1 MSKSTEDLISEY
13 NERIAG
19 RFANCQLGSIRHRS
33 RQAKIDAIV
42 DEISRR
48 ADDNDPVAIAWYEE
62 A

>member
-1 MSKSTEDLISEY
+1 MSKSTSDLIAEY
-13 NERIAG
+13 DERISG
-19 RFANCQLGSIRHRS
+19 RFDHCQLGSTRHRS

-48 ADDNDPVAIAWYEE
+48 ADNGDADAIAWYEE